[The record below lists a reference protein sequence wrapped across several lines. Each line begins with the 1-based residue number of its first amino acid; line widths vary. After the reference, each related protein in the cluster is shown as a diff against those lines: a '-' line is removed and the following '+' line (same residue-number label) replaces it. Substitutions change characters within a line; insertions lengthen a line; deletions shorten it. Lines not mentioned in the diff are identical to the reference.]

1 MHIIWAC
8 WSACV
13 RAHVRRARA
22 CACGNSCCTARALN
36 SSRMVCLESSSVVV
50 EQGYWLVPGHCRCIL
65 YLSKWRL
72 YSRDCEGLWSFSTY
86 RVFMPCKN
94 RWFAESLKVR
104 KSRNDFC
111 KQKTND
117 RILLYYYETSCW
129 IVFVW
134 FLEEIEVT
142 KKTFRNWLTFI
153 CLLFWMVV
161 LTIFSYGSAL
171 QPQKPIIFVIVVV
184 LLSWRL
190 VVMWSCH
197 CLHFNSKSLLI
208 RIVLLTWY
216 AIFVFIKD
224 STDNLAVIRH
234 LCCQIVKKS
243 VRLVFYCAAFGAE
256 RLFSLFWDLF
266 WFLYW
271 DDDGLSLNLLSSTG
285 NFTAA

>member
-1 MHIIWAC
+1 MI
-8 WSACV
+8 
-13 RAHVRRARA
+13 
-22 CACGNSCCTARALN
+22 
-36 SSRMVCLESSSVVV
+36 
-50 EQGYWLVPGHCRCIL
+50 CREL
-65 YLSKWRL
+65 KGQKKSKWFLQANISSKKRTTEFYFTTMKPHVDL
-72 YSRDCEGLWSFSTY
+72 FSFDFW
-86 RVFMPCKN
+86 RK
-94 RWFAESLKVR
+94 LKSPKR
-104 KSRNDFC
+104 HFEIDWP
-111 KQKTND
+111 
-117 RILLYYYETSCW
+117 L
-129 IVFVW
+129 FVSYFEW
-134 FLEEIEVT
+134 
-142 KKTFRNWLTFI
+142 
-153 CLLFWMVV
+153 LFWRFLVC
-161 LTIFSYGSAL
+161 GSTA

-224 STDNLAVIRH
+224 STDSQAVIRH
-234 LCCQIVKKS
+234 LCCHIVKKS

-271 DDDGLSLNLLSSTG
+271 DDNGLSLNLLSSTG

>member
-1 MHIIWAC
+1 MHIIGVC

-13 RAHVRRARA
+13 RSHVRRARA
-22 CACGNSCCTARALN
+22 CACGDSCCTARALN

-104 KSRNDFC
+104 KSWNDFC

-129 IVFVW
+129 LVFVW

-153 CLLFWMVV
+153 CLLFWRFLAMGP
-161 LTIFSYGSAL
+161 LCSLRSPSFLSLLLSCCLG
-171 QPQKPIIFVIVVV
+171 V
-184 LLSWRL
+184 LL
-190 VVMWSCH
+190 
-197 CLHFNSKSLLI
+197 
-208 RIVLLTWY
+208 
-216 AIFVFIKD
+216 
-224 STDNLAVIRH
+224 
-234 LCCQIVKKS
+234 
-243 VRLVFYCAAFGAE
+243 
-256 RLFSLFWDLF
+256 
-266 WFLYW
+266 
-271 DDDGLSLNLLSSTG
+271 
-285 NFTAA
+285 